1 MKSFSS
7 IALMVLVVA
16 QAQNATIVDCGFPS
30 DVQVRSKPLRS
41 RPLTPRVTRTFNP
54 ALVRGAAGSE
64 PHRTPRLT

>member
-30 DVQVRSKPLRS
+30 DVQVRSKPLLS
-41 RPLTPRVTRTFNP
+41 WPLTPRVTRTFP
-54 ALVRGAAGSE
+54 ALLRGAAGSE